1 MAPLS
6 VRVIDPEEHLRH
18 ISTLDSVSFLQTPAW
33 AAVKAEW
40 RGESVGWFD
49 GDDLVGSGLI
59 LYRQAPK
66 IKRSFAYM
74 PEGPAIDWT
83 AADLEDWL
91 APLGAHAKARGAFA
105 LRIGPRVELRRWDA
119 ATIKDAIADENITTL
134 PDVPPDAED
143 AAYTHVPAAL
153 ERAGWRRAAS
163 GGGFAPGQ
171 PAFNFHVPLT
181 DRDEDALLAQMNQ
194 QWRRNIRKSAKAGVE
209 VSTGSRDDL
218 EAFHVIYRETAERD
232 GFTPRPLHYFTRM
245 WDALRGEAEERIEL
259 YLARHEGDLVA
270 ATIVVRV
277 GDHVWYSYGASTS
290 AKREVQGSNAVQWEM
305 LRDAHA
311 RGARVYDMR
320 GITETVD
327 ANDPHVGLIRFKTGT
342 GGYAVEY
349 AGEWDLPL
357 NRMLYRAFLAYL
369 KRR

>member
-1 MAPLS
+1 MAPLT
-6 VRVIDPEEHLRH
+6 VRSIDTAEHLQH

-33 AAVKAEW
+33 AEVKAEW

-59 LYRQAPK
+59 LYRQAPR

-74 PEGPAIDWT
+74 PEGPDIDWR
-83 AADLEDWL
+83 ADDLSTWL
-91 APLGAHAKARGAFA
+91 DPLGAHAKSKGAFA
-105 LRIGPRVELRRWDA
+105 VRIGPPVELRRWSA
-119 ATIKDAIADENITTL
+119 ASIKAAIADDDIATLAEVEPEVEN
-134 PDVPPDAED
+134 AEVD
-143 AAYTHVPAAL
+143 HVPEAL
-153 ERAGWRRAAS
+153 KQAGWRRAES

-171 PAFNFHVPLT
+171 PAFNFHVPVA

-209 VSTGSRDDL
+209 IELGTRDDL
-218 EAFHVIYRETAERD
+218 EVFHEIYVETADRD
-232 GFTPRPLHYFTRM
+232 GFTPRPLHYFLRM
-245 WDALRGEAEERIEL
+245 WDALRGEDPDRIEL
-259 YLARHEGDLVA
+259 YLARHQGDLVA

-290 AKREVQGSNAVQWEM
+290 HKREVQGSVAVQWRM
-305 LRDAHA
+305 LCDARE
-311 RGARVYDMR
+311 RGSRVYDMR

-327 ANDPHVGLIRFKTGT
+327 SNDPHVGLIRFKTGT

-357 NRMLYRAFLAYL
+357 NRLLYRAFLTYL